1 MRKEERDVSFPIVE
15 ILGVPVA
22 ALTMAEAVSQ
32 AEQWMDERR
41 GALIATAGCV
51 LPSCIIVLT
60 LAYMYYRFRGLTLI
74 QGILQGLRPAVIAMI
89 ASAGLSLIILSIY
102 GQKTLPSDLTQIQI
116 IPILIFIVSLA
127 VLRIRKP
134 DPIKVMASAGAAGIV
149 LFSLF

>member
-1 MRKEERDVSFPIVE
+1 MKPTENARSR
-15 ILGVPVA
+15 LRWG
-22 ALTMAEAVSQ
+22 AEKGQKDGTGSGSG
-32 AEQWMDERR
+32 E
-41 GALIATAGCV
+41 
-51 LPSCIIVLT
+51 
-60 LAYMYYRFRGLTLI
+60 GL
-74 QGILQGLRPAVIAMI
+74 LQGLRPAVIAMI

>member
-1 MRKEERDVSFPIVE
+1 
-15 ILGVPVA
+15 
-22 ALTMAEAVSQ
+22 
-32 AEQWMDERR
+32 
-41 GALIATAGCV
+41 V

-60 LAYMYYRFRGLTLI
+60 LAYVYYRFRGLTLI